1 MGFELARIVAISVS
15 SVETIICD
23 ELNFNK
29 VAHVEF

>member
-1 MGFELARIVAISVS
+1 MVFELARIAISVS
-15 SVETIICD
+15 SVETVICD